1 MDKFTSRHFAF
12 LIMGASIVSMK
23 TYPTI
28 FTRNGLRDSWIS
40 VIIATVLFLAYFT
53 FILYTSRK
61 FKCQNF
67 YQLYCEAVGKR
78 LGTFFVILFAIAIF
92 LTLVESSSVEANSM
106 HTNMLLE
113 TPTWMFLLF
122 FVIPAVYTV
131 GRDKVAIVTVT
142 MIGIVLICIA
152 GINLAILT
160 VKYKHVELLF
170 PIFENGLTSGFF
182 IAILESLGLYAT
194 VAITLPYLA
203 DIKDNKRLLKH
214 SLIGLLIVAQMEIIA
229 CTGVMMSF
237 DIKYL
242 NTMAYPKLLQTQL
255 VQYMRFLESGE
266 LYVML
271 QILGGWY
278 LKYVISFYAL
288 LRVLTLLNF
297 RSKFNINIITLFVLI
312 FSYFISDNLF
322 VLFRYLNI
330 YAYVSLVNFAIVP
343 TVMTIIFYIKKSVKA
358 KKSQDAD
365 MLPLW

>member
-28 FTRNGLRDSWIS
+28 FTRNGLRDSWVA
-40 VIIATVLFLAYFT
+40 VIISTIIFLAYFM

-67 YQLYCEAVGKR
+67 YELYCGAVGKP
-78 LGTFFVILFAIAIF
+78 LGTFFTIFFAAALF
-92 LTLVESSSVEANSM
+92 LTLIESASVEANSM
-106 HTNMLLE
+106 HTNMLLD
-113 TPTWMFLLF
+113 TPSWMFLLF

-142 MIGIVLICIA
+142 MVGIVLICLA

-170 PIFENGLTSGFF
+170 PIFENGLTIGFF
-182 IAILESLGLYAT
+182 YAILESLGLYAT

-214 SLIGLLIVAQMEIIA
+214 SLIGLLLVAQMEVIA
-229 CTGVMMSF
+229 TSGVMMSF

-255 VQYMRFLESGE
+255 VQYLRFLESGE

-278 LKYVISFYAL
+278 LKYVITFYAL
-288 LRVLTLLNF
+288 LRVLTLLNI
-297 RSKFNINIITLFVLI
+297 RSKYSINIITLIVLV
-312 FSYFISDNLF
+312 FAYFMSDNLF
-322 VLFRYLNI
+322 VLFKYLNI
-330 YAYVSLVNFAIVP
+330 YSYVSLFNFAIVP
-343 TVMTIIFYIKKSVKA
+343 TLMTIIFYMKNSAKT
-358 KKSQDAD
+358 KKSQDAS
-365 MLPLW
+365 LS

>member
-28 FTRNGLRDSWIS
+28 FTRNGMRDSWVA
-40 VIIATVLFLAYFT
+40 VIISTIIFLAYFL

-67 YQLYCEAVGKR
+67 YELYCEAVGKP
-78 LGTFFVILFAIAIF
+78 LGTFFTALYAAALF
-92 LTLVESSSVEANSM
+92 LSLVESASVEANSM

-122 FVIPAVYTV
+122 FVIPAAYTV
-131 GRDKVAIVTVT
+131 ARDKVAIVTVT
-142 MIGIVLICIA
+142 MIGIVLICAA

-160 VKYKHVELLF
+160 SEYKRLELLF

-194 VAITLPYLA
+194 VAISLPYLA

-214 SLIGLLIVAQMEIIA
+214 ALIGLLIVAQMEVIA
-229 CTGVMMSF
+229 STGVMMSF

-242 NTMAYPKLLQTQL
+242 NTMSYPKLLQTQL
-255 VQYMRFLESGE
+255 VQHLRFLESGE

-278 LKYVISFYAL
+278 IKYVITFYAL
-288 LRVLTLLNF
+288 IRVLTLLNF
-297 RSKFNINIITLFVLI
+297 RSKYSINIITLIVLVS
-312 FSYFISDNLF
+312 SYFISENLF
-322 VLFRYLNI
+322 FLFTCLNI
-330 YAYVSLVNFAIVP
+330 YSYISLFNFAIIP
-343 TVMTIIFYIKKSVKA
+343 TIMTLIFYFKKSMKT
-358 KKSQDAD
+358 KQSQEASIS
-365 MLPLW
+365 

>member
-28 FTRNGLRDSWIS
+28 FTRNGMRDTWIAVS
-40 VIIATVLFLAYFT
+40 ISTVIFIAYFL
-53 FILYTSRK
+53 FILYTCRK

-67 YQLYCEAVGKR
+67 YELYCEAVGKP
-78 LGTFFVILFAIAIF
+78 LGTFFVVLFAAALF
-92 LTLVESSSVEANSM
+92 LTLIESASAEANSM

-122 FVIPAVYTV
+122 FAIPAIYTI

-142 MIGIVLICIA
+142 MIGIILICMA
-152 GINLAILT
+152 GINLAMLT
-160 VKYKHVELLF
+160 AEYKRIELLF

-214 SLIGLLIVAQMEIIA
+214 SLIGLLIVAQMEVVA
-229 CTGVMMSF
+229 TSGVMMSF

-255 VQYMRFLESGE
+255 VQYLRFLESGE

-288 LRVLTLLNF
+288 LRVLALLNF
-297 RSKFNINIITLFVLI
+297 RSKFSINIITLVVIIISFFV
-312 FSYFISDNLF
+312 SENLF
-322 VLFRYLNI
+322 VLFRFFNI
-330 YAYVSLVNFAIVP
+330 YAYVSLFNFAIIP
-343 TVMTIIFYIKKSVKA
+343 TIMTIIFYMKSSA
-358 KKSQDAD
+358 KTKQSQEASVS
-365 MLPLW
+365 